1 MPVSSACWAEHQVST
16 VTEVTLA
23 AGEVP
28 LGARVSDGSVVARP
42 LVVALHGAAYDARY
56 FDVPGC
62 SVHERLGADGFP
74 VVAITRYGYPADAVT
89 AAAQP
94 DFAASA
100 VLLERAIADAW
111 SRWGSGRPGVVVLG
125 HSVGAAIGVHLAA
138 STTEWPLLGLAIS
151 GIGDRPT
158 PGPAAMFGA
167 MPRTVAVDLRFD
179 QVRPA
184 FYGPDATIDPVT
196 LGRVTGILVPFPSS
210 DAVEVNTDWPNDLPH
225 LAARVRVPVLYAL
238 SDGDSLWQSGDER
251 VRAFASLFTSA
262 PSVSALSWSGAGHN
276 LEHHRNGVE
285 FVAEVA
291 EFARRCAC

>member
-1 MPVSSACWAEHQVST
+1 MAT

-23 AGEVP
+23 AGEVS
-28 LGARVSDGSVVARP
+28 LRARVSEGDVVDRP
-42 LVVALHGAAYDARY
+42 LVVALHGASYDARY
-56 FDVPGC
+56 FDLPGC
-62 SVHERLGADGFP
+62 SVQDHLGKEGFP
-74 VVAITRYGYPADAVT
+74 VVAITRCGYPADAVT

-100 VLLERAIADAW
+100 VLLELAIADAW
-111 SRWGSGRPGVVVLG
+111 ARWGAGRPGVVVLG

-138 STTEWPLLGLAIS
+138 SPTEWPLLGVAIS

-158 PGPAAMFGA
+158 PGPAAMFGS
-167 MPRTVAVDLRFD
+167 MPRTVAVEFPFD
-179 QVRPA
+179 QVRRA
-184 FYGPDATIDPVT
+184 FYGPDASIDPVA
-196 LGRVTGILVPFPSS
+196 LQHAAGLLVPFPSS

-238 SDGDSLWQSGDER
+238 ADGDSLWQCGDER